1 MYTCASYCVYCAI
14 MIRLA
19 SATTLSGFNT
29 VDKITNEEALRDSVF
44 RDVSTA
50 ENGLKLT
57 SLEVVKDQNTSSNS
71 SGY

>member
-1 MYTCASYCVYCAI
+1 

-29 VDKITNEEALRDSVF
+29 VDNITNEEALRDSVF

-71 SGY
+71 SGYIS

>member
-1 MYTCASYCVYCAI
+1 MCLLYYNGV
-14 MIRLA
+14 LA
-19 SATTLSGFNT
+19 SATTLSDFNT
-29 VDKITNEEALRDSVF
+29 VDKITIEEDLRDSVF

-57 SLEVVKDQNTSSNS
+57 SLEVVKDQNASSNS